1 MFKKPKRYPSGMT
14 NAINNVYT
22 GIRALQLI
30 NGATNIVMS
39 RSFQLPIVL
48 ADITPG
54 MAHAKLDINGTTLLP
69 LRPIG
74 LISRSIIK
82 TTLDK

>member
-1 MFKKPKRYPSGMT
+1 MT
-14 NAINNVYT
+14 NAINNIYT
-22 GIRALQLI
+22 GILALQLI
-30 NGATNIVMS
+30 KGATSIVMR

-69 LRPIG
+69 LRPSG
-74 LISRSIIK
+74 LIIRSIIK
-82 TTLDK
+82 TTLDR